1 MPAGEKIGSSRF
13 SFLALD
19 RSWQI
24 WFHWINLAVHYI
36 QELRNFLDFINTT
49 HLIFPE
55 SHPNA
60 GQFQRVSSVSIFFS
74 GSRDLS
80 TERII
85 VGEIVPEEGRLAR
98 SSSAERKKLLFFNG
112 LTNRSTMLHICTPFM
127 EYGQALFE
135 MGSIISIALPRL
147 RDKRD
152 KILNIGLEFL
162 AIALNKPE
170 IFLTALIP
178 NW

>member
-1 MPAGEKIGSSRF
+1 MPVP
-13 SFLALD
+13 LA
-19 RSWQI
+19 
-24 WFHWINLAVHYI
+24 
-36 QELRNFLDFINTT
+36 
-49 HLIFPE
+49 PK
-55 SHPNA
+55 
-60 GQFQRVSSVSIFFS
+60 
-74 GSRDLS
+74 
-80 TERII
+80 
-85 VGEIVPEEGRLAR
+85 
-98 SSSAERKKLLFFNG
+98 RKKLLFFNG
-112 LTNRSTMLHICTPFM
+112 LTNRSTMLRICTPFM

>member
-1 MPAGEKIGSSRF
+1 
-13 SFLALD
+13 
-19 RSWQI
+19 
-24 WFHWINLAVHYI
+24 
-36 QELRNFLDFINTT
+36 
-49 HLIFPE
+49 
-55 SHPNA
+55 
-60 GQFQRVSSVSIFFS
+60 
-74 GSRDLS
+74 
-80 TERII
+80 
-85 VGEIVPEEGRLAR
+85 
-98 SSSAERKKLLFFNG
+98 
-112 LTNRSTMLHICTPFM
+112 MLHICTPFM

>member
-1 MPAGEKIGSSRF
+1 
-13 SFLALD
+13 
-19 RSWQI
+19 
-24 WFHWINLAVHYI
+24 
-36 QELRNFLDFINTT
+36 
-49 HLIFPE
+49 
-55 SHPNA
+55 
-60 GQFQRVSSVSIFFS
+60 
-74 GSRDLS
+74 
-80 TERII
+80 
-85 VGEIVPEEGRLAR
+85 
-98 SSSAERKKLLFFNG
+98 
-112 LTNRSTMLHICTPFM
+112 M